1 MNRKYAQYYIVC
13 SVALIYA
20 SIAAAQTAAQTA
32 APTPPAAGQQVS
44 DVAVLTRPQWL
55 KRLGDA
61 AKNSDVAKEVMKQV
75 AEGEKVEFTQR
86 LLKAITRMP
95 LNPEEKL
102 AALTQASVA
111 CIACTALTNDCRYKV
126 IAEVIAVVP
135 VEYLPGLISSLAKRF
150 NPKLNNLTPEQYK
163 AMADTT
169 VKLAIQRN
177 KQTDDPAVRNT
188 FAILLFLIA
197 TTPEETPGLQALLM
211 ANLPDDRSRELAKG
225 WIDEALKGNY
235 EPMLTAADASVRVD
249 PPVPSV
255 RRVGVSQMEALLSDI
270 GGLTGSFE
278 AAARRNISE
287 QRGAG
292 IDVFTPVDIGIQ
304 TVPRPEPKPVCP
316 PPPCPYPNQL
326 DRLPPPPPHRINR

>member
-1 MNRKYAQYYIVC
+1 MNSKCAQYYIVC

-20 SIAAAQTAAQTA
+20 SVAVAQTAT
-32 APTPPAAGQQVS
+32 PPPAAGQQAS
-44 DVAVLTRPQWL
+44 DAAVLTRSQWL
-55 KRLGDA
+55 KRIGDA
-61 AKNSDVAKEVMKQV
+61 AKSPEVAKEVMRQV
-75 AEGEKVEFTQR
+75 VAGEKIEFTQR

-95 LNPEEKL
+95 LSPEEKL
-102 AALTQASVA
+102 ASLTQASVA
-111 CIACTALTNDCRYKV
+111 CIASTPLTNDDRYKV

-135 VEYLPGLISSLAKRF
+135 VEYLPGLIGSLAKRF
-150 NPKLNNLTPEQYK
+150 NPKLNKVTPEQYK
-163 AMADTT
+163 VMADTT

-211 ANLPDDRSRELAKG
+211 ANLPDDRSRDLAKN

-235 EPMLTAADASVRVD
+235 EPMLTAADAAIRVE
-249 PPVPSV
+249 PPAPEV
-255 RRVGVSQMEALLSDI
+255 RRVGVSQVEQLLVEI

-287 QRGAG
+287 QNGAG
-292 IDVFTPVDIGIQ
+292 IDVFSPVDIGIQ
-304 TVPRPEPKPVCP
+304 TVPRPQPGPVCP

-326 DRLPPPPPHRINR
+326 DRLPTPRALWNNDRK

>member
-1 MNRKYAQYYIVC
+1 MNSKCAQYYLVF
-13 SVALIYA
+13 SVALIYS
-20 SIAAAQTAAQTA
+20 SIAVAQATTN
-32 APTPPAAGQQVS
+32 TPPTTGQQAT

-55 KRLGDA
+55 KRIGDA
-61 AKNSDVAKEVMKQV
+61 AKSPEVAKEVMRQV
-75 AEGEKVEFTQR
+75 VTGEKIEFTQR

-95 LNPEEKL
+95 LSPEEKL
-102 AALTQASVA
+102 TSITQASVA
-111 CIACTALTNDCRYKV
+111 CIASTPLINDDRYKV

-135 VEYLPGLISSLAKRF
+135 VEYLPGLIGALAKRF
-150 NPKLNNLTPEQYK
+150 NPKLNSLTPEQYK
-163 AMADTT
+163 TMAETT
-169 VKLAIQRN
+169 VKIAIQRN

-211 ANLPDDRSRELAKG
+211 AHLPDDRSRELAKG

-235 EPMLTAADASVRVD
+235 EPMLTAADASVRVE
-249 PPVPSV
+249 PPPPGV
-255 RRVGVSQMEALLSDI
+255 RRVGVAQMEGLLSDI

-278 AAARRNISE
+278 AAARRNISAP
-287 QRGAG
+287 GGSG
-292 IDVFTPVDIGIQ
+292 IDVFRPADIGIQ

-326 DRLPPPPPHRINR
+326 DRLTPRLTNSSNR